1 MKVVIG
7 CKYSGEVR
15 DAFIEAGHDAISC
28 DLLDTDK
35 PGPHHKGD
43 IVKFLD
49 SFEDGY
55 FDLIICHPECTYLC
69 VSGNRHYGFGKEKYS
84 KRLAAAKWTQDLWE
98 LCKRKGKAV
107 MFEQP
112 VSTLSRLTN
121 IPKAK
126 YIQPYQFGHME
137 QKKTGLHLHNL
148 DPLIPTNDVYMEM
161 MKLPKNKRERI
172 HYMPPSEDRWK
183 IRSTT
188 YRGIAKALA
197 DQYGKVK

>member
-1 MKVVIG
+1 MEVLVG
-7 CKYSGEVR
+7 CEYSGEVR
-15 DAFIEAGHDAISC
+15 DAFIAKGHNAISC

-43 IVKFLD
+43 IVEFLNR
-49 SFEDGY
+49 FPDGH
-55 FDLIICHPECTYLC
+55 FDLIICHPECTFLC
-69 VSGNRHYGFGKEKYS
+69 VSGNRHYGFGKDKYH
-84 KRLAAAKWTQDLWE
+84 KRLEAAKWTQDLWE
-98 LCKRKGKAV
+98 LCKRKGKSV

-112 VSTLSRLTN
+112 LSTLSRLTN

-148 DPLIPTNDVYMEM
+148 EPLKPTNDVYEEM
-161 MKLPKNKRERI
+161 MKLPKSQRERI
-172 HYMPPSEDRWK
+172 HYMPPSADRWK

-188 YRGIAKALA
+188 YKGIAAA
-197 DQYGKVK
+197 MAEQWGNQ